1 MTAVVILEDEAP
13 ARQRLEELLR
23 RIEPGITIA
32 AALASVEQAHAW
44 FAFHPAPDLVLAD
57 IQLSDGTSFEVF
69 SRAACAPV
77 IFCTAYDEHALEA
90 MAAGGIEYLV
100 KPIKEVELARALARY
115 RRLEAHFT
123 QRVQQVATALA
134 RPSPRRLLAR
144 LRDRF
149 VTVPV
154 DEIAYFVVD
163 DKLVDVVAR
172 DGRRMRVDRTLAEL
186 EAELDPAQFFRANRQ
201 YLVAAF
207 AVKSFRALIKGK
219 LLVELE
225 PTPRE
230 EVVVSQ
236 EMASKFRAWLAG

>member
-44 FAFHPAPDLVLAD
+44 FAAHPAPDLVLAD

-69 SRAACAPV
+69 SRTASSPV

-100 KPIKEVELARALARY
+100 KPIKEVELARALAHY

-123 QRVQQVATALA
+123 QRVQQVASVLA
-134 RPSPRRLLAR
+134 RRTPRRLLAR

-154 DEIAYFVVD
+154 DDIAYFVVD

-186 EAELDPAQFFRANRQ
+186 EAELDPGQFFRANRQ
-201 YLVAAF
+201 YLVAAL
-207 AVKSFRALIKGK
+207 AVKSFRALVKGK

-225 PTPRE
+225 PTPRD